1 MNQIIKVMEIM
12 IHIKDMEVIQ
22 QTKIKI
28 NRHINKNMVVGKLVV
43 VLINIKN
50 LKIILVIQM

>member
-28 NRHINKNMVVGKLVV
+28 NRHIVY
-43 VLINIKN
+43 LI
-50 LKIILVIQM
+50 